1 MTATVLPAALICLGA
16 FSKVT
21 LVPYCSGAAAV
32 STKVTVLSCAHTTSP
47 SELAAMS
54 ETRLAGGAPPMGC
67 ALPVARSHA
76 RATPLSWLVPSSKLP
91 AKSRPAEA
99 HWLWFGFG
107 FGLGLGLGSGS
118 GLVLGLW
125 LWFGFGFV

>member
-21 LVPYCSGAAAV
+21 LAPYCSGAAAV

-47 SELAAMS
+47 WELAAMS
-54 ETRLAGGAPPMGC
+54 ETRLAGGAPPMGW

-91 AKSRPAEA
+91 AKRRPAAA
-99 HWLWFGFG
+99 HWLW
-107 FGLGLGLGSGS
+107 SWS
-118 GLVLGLW
+118 WLGLW
-125 LWFGFGFV
+125 